1 MIKKERKETDVLLSY
16 KIFLREHLGM
26 EAAPE
31 ITFEEGPYL
40 YGEKIGYMAVK
51 KAYAE
56 ALKEFNEEK
65 KRQAKS

>member
-40 YGEKIGYMAVK
+40 YGEKNRIHGS
-51 KAYAE
+51 
-56 ALKEFNEEK
+56 KESLCRSLE
-65 KRQAKS
+65 RI